1 MSRRIV
7 YVFAVAGCAVFAFPA
22 SADRECF
29 DNTCRMPEV
38 IETPEPTAEAIVE
51 PAVADPAP
59 ARNSQA
65 AATAPQRV
73 EPQSAAPRAASASAA
88 VPERPAAA
96 SEAVRP
102 QMVVD
107 QLPRPALKPLPFAP
121 HEPVRQPSLPATRQA
136 EAPREP
142 VDVSHRTYA
151 SAEPAHAARTYVQ
164 PQAAVIVV
172 TPGYSYG
179 GDGVVMAHKPH
190 DPSWKLCQGEGGRR
204 EQTCSPYQYHAFG
217 EHGYRPLGAYRAQ
230 RVAPAYVY
238 VPDAR
243 IITIAE

>member
-1 MSRRIV
+1 MSRRIA
-7 YVFAVAGCAVFAFPA
+7 YVFAIAGCAVFAFPA

-38 IETPEPTAEAIVE
+38 IETPEPTAEPIVE
-51 PAVADPAP
+51 PAAADPVRAP
-59 ARNSQA
+59 NSQA

-73 EPQSAAPRAASASAA
+73 EPQSTVPPAASASAA
-88 VPERPAAA
+88 VPARPVYAP
-96 SEAVRP
+96 EAVRP

-121 HEPVRQPSLPATRQA
+121 HEPVRQPKPVPERQA

-142 VDVSHRTYA
+142 VDVTHRTYA
-151 SAEPAHAARTYVQ
+151 SAEPAYAAKSFVQ
-164 PQAAVIVV
+164 PSAAVLVV

-179 GDGVVMAHKPH
+179 SDGVVMAHKPN
-190 DPSWKLCQGEGGRR
+190 DPSWKLCQGERGRR

-217 EHGYRPLGAYRAQ
+217 EHGYRPLGAYRTQ